1 MSLGTE
7 KIESI
12 AESLKDVAILIKKI
26 SADKKVDIADIS
38 HLIAFL
44 PKIDDI
50 IASIKDLGQA
60 VEEGK
65 DIDVAEIVSIIQS
78 IHKKLKE
85 IEVA

>member
-1 MSLGTE
+1 MLGTE
-7 KIESI
+7 KIE
-12 AESLKDVAILIKKI
+12 AVADSLKEVAILIKKI
-26 SADKKVDIADIS
+26 SADQKVDIADVA

-50 IASIKDLGQA
+50 IASLKDLGQA

-65 DIDVAEIVSIIQS
+65 DIDVAEVVGLIQS

-85 IEVA
+85 VEVA

>member
-7 KIESI
+7 KIEAI
-12 AESLKDVAILIKKI
+12 AESLKDIAILIKKI
-26 SADKKVDIADIS
+26 SADKKVDIADVA

-50 IASIKDLGQA
+50 ISSLKGIGEA

-65 DIDVAEIVSIIQS
+65 DIEVAEIVALIQA
-78 IHKKLKE
+78 IHGKLKE
-85 IEVA
+85 VEQA

>member
-1 MSLGTE
+1 MLGTE
-7 KIESI
+7 KIE
-12 AESLKDVAILIKKI
+12 AVADSLKEVAILIKKI
-26 SADKKVDIADIS
+26 SADKKVDIADIA

-50 IASIKDLGQA
+50 IASLKDLGQA

-65 DIDVAEIVSIIQS
+65 DIDVAEVVGLIQS

-85 IEVA
+85 VEAA

>member
-12 AESLKDVAILIKKI
+12 ADSLKEVAILIKKI
-26 SADKKVDIADIS
+26 SADKKVDISDIA
-38 HLIAFL
+38 HLVAFL

-50 IASIKDLGQA
+50 IASLKGIGEA

-65 DIDVAEIVSIIQS
+65 DIDVAEIVVLIQA

-85 IEVA
+85 VEEA